1 MLPLGQM
8 SSLDLLDAARVGHD
22 GLLLEAA
29 DEAVGDPGRE
39 EVADEEEIVEDTL
52 AEEDER
58 PEGERRFGERHEG
71 HQVHSAVEQEGQRV
85 R

>member
-29 DEAVGDPGRE
+29 DEAVGDSG
-39 EVADEEEIVEDTL
+39 
-52 AEEDER
+52 
-58 PEGERRFGERHEG
+58 
-71 HQVHSAVEQEGQRV
+71 
-85 R
+85 